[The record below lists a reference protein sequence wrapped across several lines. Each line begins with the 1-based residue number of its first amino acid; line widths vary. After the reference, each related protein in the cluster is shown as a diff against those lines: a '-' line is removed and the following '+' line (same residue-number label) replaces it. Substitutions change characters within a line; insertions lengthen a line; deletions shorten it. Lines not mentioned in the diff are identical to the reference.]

1 LNLHTRYILREHINP
16 FFFGFFLV
24 VFVLIID
31 VTLQFLDRVL
41 SKGIDTTTGFQ
52 LLFYNMAWI
61 IALAVPM
68 AVLIATLMAFGR
80 MAADGE
86 ILATKACGISFYKLL
101 SPVLAVS
108 IILTIVMI
116 LFNDR
121 ILPEWNHKAR
131 SISSSLQRTKASLSL
146 KEREGVFL
154 RSLGGYNL
162 LIREVDQQNN
172 RLKNITM
179 YNVRQPGPPLTFH
192 ASNGQIEFY
201 DNGAYARLTLR
212 NGTFHKIENKKKHSA
227 IYGNFEYQTIHVKDP
242 RRAFE
247 RRPSSYRSDR
257 ELDIS
262 SMYNQVKDKN
272 QTIRKTE
279 NSIDESVG
287 SMMSLLKKAYNQT
300 RTTLSTPTNTYID
313 SVNVKIKILQNKLEK
328 NQNLISKLKAQ
339 TDEFKVEIHK
349 KFSIPAACI
358 VFALMG
364 APLGAQMRRHGAT
377 ISVAISLSFFW
388 VYWLFLIGGEEL
400 ADRGFVDPAF
410 AMWAPNIA
418 FSILGVIL
426 IYRFTRGHNRK
437 IFLQISH

>member
-1 LNLHTRYILREHINP
+1 
-16 FFFGFFLV
+16 
-24 VFVLIID
+24 
-31 VTLQFLDRVL
+31 
-41 SKGIDTTTGFQ
+41 
-52 LLFYNMAWI
+52 
-61 IALAVPM
+61 
-68 AVLIATLMAFGR
+68 
-80 MAADGE
+80 
-86 ILATKACGISFYKLL
+86 
-101 SPVLAVS
+101 
-108 IILTIVMI
+108 
-116 LFNDR
+116 
-121 ILPEWNHKAR
+121 
-131 SISSSLQRTKASLSL
+131 
-146 KEREGVFL
+146 
-154 RSLGGYNL
+154 
-162 LIREVDQQNN
+162 
-172 RLKNITM
+172 
-179 YNVRQPGPPLTFH
+179 
-192 ASNGQIEFY
+192 
-201 DNGAYARLTLR
+201 
-212 NGTFHKIENKKKHSA
+212 
-227 IYGNFEYQTIHVKDP
+227 
-242 RRAFE
+242 
-247 RRPSSYRSDR
+247 
-257 ELDIS
+257 
-262 SMYNQVKDKN
+262 MYNQVKDKN